1 MLNCTHAHAHAGS
14 AVRLS
19 KLVTVVATRTYNN
32 VFNWHTS
39 RQIKVGETDNNSDKT
54 TVNVDG
60 LMYLK
65 AVCF

>member
-1 MLNCTHAHAHAGS
+1 MLNCTHAPAHAGS

-19 KLVTVVATRTYNN
+19 KLVTVVATRTYSNL
-32 VFNWHTS
+32 FKRHTP
-39 RQIKVGETDNNSDKT
+39 RQIKVGETDSNSDKT

-65 AVCF
+65 AVYF